1 MINKI
6 LIANRGEIAC
16 RIIRTAARLNI
27 KTVAVYSEVDA
38 NALHVQMADEA
49 ICLGEAAASKSY
61 LNTALIIE
69 KAIQYNVDAIHPGY
83 GFLSENAE
91 FAQVCQQNNITF
103 IGPSSEAIKAMG
115 SKSAAK
121 TIMEAAN
128 VPLVPGYHGN
138 EQDPDFL
145 HKQAQ
150 AMGYPVLLKAAAG
163 GGGKGMR
170 QVWSDEEF
178 HSALISAKRES
189 LNSFGDDHMLVEK
202 YLTQPRHIEIQIFCD
217 NHGNGVYLFER
228 DCSIQR
234 RHQKVIEEAPA
245 PNFPSN
251 VRTAMGEAALKAA
264 HAINYTGAGTVEFLY
279 DTDGSFYFMEMNTR
293 LQVEHP
299 VTEFITQEDL
309 VEWQIIVAN
318 GLPLPK
324 SQTQLSISGHAF
336 EARIYA
342 EDPNNEF
349 LPSTGKIEHLITPKI
364 SPFVRVDTGIQ
375 TGDEVSIFYD
385 PMVAKLIVWGEDRNK
400 ALSLLINSLQQFML
414 CGITSNIDYLI
425 KLAQS
430 EPFVN
435 AELSTDYIERHNKLI
450 NLEKAPLLPEQQIA
464 ILGIISAQ
472 NISETNELSGYRVNH
487 VVNKAYEYTYNQ
499 ETFSFEVQQLAPC
512 LFQTKVSKVSYTFE
526 VEKHDSHITI
536 ITPDSKLTY
545 AYYENNKCIYLQLQ
559 SGMVCIEKASI
570 DFGTADESASAGD
583 VVAPMNGNVV
593 KVMVS
598 QNEKVKKDQ
607 VLIIIEA
614 MKMEHSLKAPFSG
627 VVKECRVNA
636 GDTVE
641 GNELLLTLLANEQ

>member
-1 MINKI
+1 MITKI

-16 RIIRTAARLNI
+16 RIIRTAAKLNI
-27 KTVAVYSEVDA
+27 NTVAVYSEVDE

-69 KAIQYNVDAIHPGY
+69 KAKQYNVDAIHPGY

-91 FAQVCQQNNITF
+91 FAELCQQNNIIF
-103 IGPSSEAIKAMG
+103 IGPSCEAIKAMG

-128 VPLVPGYHGN
+128 VPLVPGYHGK

-145 HKQAQ
+145 HKQAK

-170 QVWSDEEF
+170 QVWNDDDF
-178 HSALISAKRES
+178 HSALDGAKRES
-189 LNSFGDDHMLVEK
+189 LSSFGDDHMLIEK

-217 NHGNGVYLFER
+217 THGNGVYLFER

-245 PNFPSN
+245 PNFPSDI
-251 VRTAMGEAALKAA
+251 RSAMGEAALKAA

-324 SQTQLSISGHAF
+324 SQAQLRISGHAF

-342 EDPNNEF
+342 EDPDNEF
-349 LPSTGKIEHLITPKI
+349 LPSTGKIEHLSTPVI
-364 SPFVRVDTGIQ
+364 SQFVRVDTGIK

-400 ALSLLINSLQQFML
+400 ALSLLIKSLQQFMF
-414 CGITSNIDYLI
+414 CGITSNIDYLT

-430 EPFVN
+430 KPFTN
-435 AELSTDYIERHNKLI
+435 AELSTDFIERHQALI
-450 NLEKAPLLPEQQIA
+450 NSEREPLLPEQHIA
-464 ILGIISAQ
+464 IIGILGAEHI
-472 NISETNELSGYRVNH
+472 NETTELSGFRLNH
-487 VVNKAYEYTYNQ
+487 SLSKTYSYKHNN
-499 ETFSFEVQQLAPC
+499 EPFEFTVQRISPC
-512 LFQTKVSKVSYTFE
+512 LFETSIGKSSYTFE
-526 VEKHDSHITI
+526 VEKQDSQITI
-536 ITPDSKLTY
+536 TTSYGKSTY
-545 AYYENNKCIYLQLQ
+545 AYYENTQRIYLQLS
-559 SGMVCIEKASI
+559 SGTVCIDKSHI
-570 DFGTADESASAGD
+570 DYGNADVSASAGD
-583 VVAPMNGNVV
+583 IVAPMNGNVV
-593 KVMVS
+593 NVMVS
-598 QNEKVKKDQ
+598 NNEAVKKDQ
-607 VLIIIEA
+607 ILIIIEA
-614 MKMEHSLKAPFSG
+614 MKMEHSLKAPFDG
-627 VVKECRVNA
+627 IVKECRVSA
-636 GDTVE
+636 GDTVN
-641 GNELLLTLLANEQ
+641 GNELLLSLLAEEK